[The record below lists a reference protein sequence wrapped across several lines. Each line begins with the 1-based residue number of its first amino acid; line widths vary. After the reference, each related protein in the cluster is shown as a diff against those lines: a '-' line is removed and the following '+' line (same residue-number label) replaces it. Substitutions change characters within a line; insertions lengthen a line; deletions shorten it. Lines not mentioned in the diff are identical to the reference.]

1 MIDQMNELVQHSKY
15 EGKLSLQPVS
25 GDISGRRE
33 AENNAEAG
41 VGKART
47 MYAYV
52 PVSGC
57 PHPKQCQVVMVLR
70 ADDSEASVQET
81 MERLGLDKL
90 AEEKHFLLLFPNPT
104 EGGWNYDCDPEREND
119 MDYLIRCFGVLKG
132 HPLGV
137 SGFNGMI
144 FYIADCPEGAALLMT
159 MTAKKPINVPAMM
172 IGAFPQGYAIPQDAL
187 GIETAACVCGNAVAE
202 AYLRKAN
209 DVQTSEEGDGV
220 VTWYGKNPNCR
231 LLLTQR
237 NMDAQLVSL
246 VWERL
251 FSETRR
257 WQNDTYGFYQKRTN
271 FTEKGFTAH
280 VKDSSLGCNDG
291 FPHTWY
297 EYIPPQLRGTQEKV
311 PLLFYFHGGGCVP
324 LYGAEQSDWHE
335 IADQENFIVVY
346 PEASES
352 NRWNA
357 WNDRTIQKCSDM
369 DFFLALIDHMK
380 QVHPIDETRIYVSG
394 FSMGG
399 MMSNALACSYPDI
412 VAAAAPCNA
421 FNEGYF
427 GNLESLLKK
436 RSGAAYD
443 PAAKDEEVAPSP
455 VRQMA
460 DAKKAAYDYQ
470 VPVIQTAGLVDGKW
484 PIDSETDARL
494 KTFYYW
500 RGYNHLNTDPFVQD
514 MTNES
519 GIHADE
525 TTYDGDDQR
534 FLHHRWF
541 NGNGVSMYELFL
553 AKRCPHALDIR
564 TTTYAWQFLKRFSR
578 NSDGSLSVSG

>member
-1 MIDQMNELVQHSKY
+1 
-15 EGKLSLQPVS
+15 
-25 GDISGRRE
+25 
-33 AENNAEAG
+33 
-41 VGKART
+41 
-47 MYAYV
+47 
-52 PVSGC
+52 
-57 PHPKQCQVVMVLR
+57 
-70 ADDSEASVQET
+70 
-81 MERLGLDKL
+81 
-90 AEEKHFLLLFPNPT
+90 
-104 EGGWNYDCDPEREND
+104 
-119 MDYLIRCFGVLKG
+119 
-132 HPLGV
+132 
-137 SGFNGMI
+137 
-144 FYIADCPEGAALLMT
+144 
-159 MTAKKPINVPAMM
+159 
-172 IGAFPQGYAIPQDAL
+172 
-187 GIETAACVCGNAVAE
+187 
-202 AYLRKAN
+202 
-209 DVQTSEEGDGV
+209 
-220 VTWYGKNPNCR
+220 
-231 LLLTQR
+231 
-237 NMDAQLVSL
+237 
-246 VWERL
+246 
-251 FSETRR
+251 
-257 WQNDTYGFYQKRTN
+257 
-271 FTEKGFTAH
+271 
-280 VKDSSLGCNDG
+280 
-291 FPHTWY
+291 
-297 EYIPPQLRGTQEKV
+297 
-311 PLLFYFHGGGCVP
+311 
-324 LYGAEQSDWHE
+324 
-335 IADQENFIVVY
+335 
-346 PEASES
+346 
-352 NRWNA
+352 
-357 WNDRTIQKCSDM
+357 M

-460 DAKKAAYDYQ
+460 DSKKAAYDYQ